1 MIEINL
7 LPHRR
12 AKRVADLRESVGLL
26 VLGLV
31 LLVGGISFFDAR
43 IEQRIERK
51 QSSVRQLQV
60 SIERFKPQQRQVA
73 EFKQKKQDL
82 QVKLDV
88 IQGLDDARTGP
99 LRLMEEVSSR
109 TPERLWLTKLT
120 TSGRRVV
127 LSGESLDTGVVAD
140 FLRSLN
146 ESGFF
151 ENVDLES
158 TSRGTA
164 GQGVKVVAF
173 TVTADIVRS
182 LETDPAQG
190 PA

>member
-12 AKRVADLRESVGLL
+12 AKRVADLRESLGLL

-31 LLVGGISFFDAR
+31 LLLGGISFFDSR
-43 IEQRIERK
+43 IESRIERK
-51 QSSVRQLQV
+51 QASVRQLRAN
-60 SIERFKPQQRQVA
+60 IEQFKPQQRQVA
-73 EFKQKKQDL
+73 AFKEKKKDL
-82 QVKLDV
+82 GMKLDV

-99 LRLMEEVSSR
+99 LKLMEEVSSR

-120 TSGRRVV
+120 TRGRQVV
-127 LSGESLDTGVVAD
+127 LSGESLDTSVVAD

-158 TSRGTA
+158 TTRGQA
-164 GQGVKVVAF
+164 VQGVQVVSF
-173 TVTADIVRS
+173 TVTADMIQAR
-182 LETDPAQG
+182 EAQPAEG